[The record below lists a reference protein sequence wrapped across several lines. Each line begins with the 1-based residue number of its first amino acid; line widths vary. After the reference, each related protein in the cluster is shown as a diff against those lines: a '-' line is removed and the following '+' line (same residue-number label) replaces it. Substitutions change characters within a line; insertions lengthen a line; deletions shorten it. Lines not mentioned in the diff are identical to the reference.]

1 MKISTK
7 AKDCSLT
14 VKIKTT
20 GREKIDEKD
29 LDRFARA
36 YLRCFLKPK
45 QYKSNAAEYTGPIG
59 IPLKERLKKEITKRD
74 FLFIVEYVVVA
85 VQKLSGNKFSLCNL
99 NLDLEHV
106 YINETT
112 KELQFLYVPLVGR
125 QESAD
130 VIELLNSVIY
140 LARPAAE
147 RDTDYISRFN
157 YFVKSINP
165 FDINMVEQFVQHEDR
180 SVVNTVRKHNAG
192 QSGFMTSDHKH
203 YYNHM
208 DAQKSIQQEEAACP
222 FERLSAPT
230 RPAGDED
237 ATSLLES
244 EQASANCYSGYGE
257 TAGPANGFVQAVDS
271 SFDHGRSAE
280 SFAGSEDATG
290 LLTNYAETAGYGMVS
305 QEVADYY
312 SGYGET
318 ESPGTGFVQNNNHFA
333 GAEDATGL
341 LTEDPGISGYSE
353 NTEHDKGFE
362 DDATSLLVEADDT
375 ATPERYQTVPAVVY
389 PELYRTQTGETVQI
403 NKPVFRIGKERSY
416 VDYFVTNNNAV
427 SRSHADI
434 ISRDTGYFIID
445 LNSKNRTY
453 INNRAI
459 APQTETA
466 IKDGDLLRLGNEEFI
481 FRAAGSAEPANGS
494 RCCTN
499 CNTPIKPGAN
509 FCIKCGQ
516 RV

>member
-1 MKISTK
+1 MEISTK

-29 LDRFARA
+29 IDRFARM

-45 QYKSNAAEYTGPIG
+45 QHKSNAAEYTGPIG

-74 FLFIVEYVVVA
+74 FLLVIEYVVVA
-85 VQKLSGNKFSLCNL
+85 VQKLSVNKFPLCNL
-99 NLDLEHV
+99 NLDLEHI

-112 KELQFLYVPLVGR
+112 KELQFLYVPLVGN
-125 QESAD
+125 QGSAD
-130 VIELLNSVIY
+130 IIELLNSIIY
-140 LARPAAE
+140 SARPAAE

-203 YYNHM
+203 YHEYM
-208 DAQKSIQQEEAACP
+208 DAQKNIQQKETGYPC
-222 FERLSAPT
+222 ERSSSPT
-230 RPAGDED
+230 RSAGDED
-237 ATSLLES
+237 ATALLES
-244 EQASANCYSGYGE
+244 EQASAIYYSGYRE
-257 TAGPANGFVQAVDS
+257 TVEPTNGFKQTVDS
-271 SFDHGRSAE
+271 SCDHGRSAN
-280 SFAGSEDATG
+280 SCDIPEDATG

-312 SGYGET
+312 SSYGET

-341 LTEDPGISGYSE
+341 LTEEPGIPGYYG
-353 NTEHDKGFE
+353 NTEPDKDFE
-362 DDATSLLVEADDT
+362 DDDATSLLIETDST
-375 ATPERYQTVPAVVY
+375 AAPERYQAVPKVVY
-389 PELYRTQTGETVQI
+389 PELYRTQTGETIQI

-434 ISRDTGYFIID
+434 ITRESGYFVID

-453 INNRAI
+453 INNQAL
-459 APQTETA
+459 AAQVETA
-466 IKDGDLLRLGNEEFI
+466 ICDGDTLRLGNEEFV
-481 FRAAGSAEPANGS
+481 FRATKNKFTAGTLICPKCNAQVESGS
-494 RCCTN
+494 
-499 CNTPIKPGAN
+499 N
-509 FCIKCGQ
+509 FCPYCGQ
-516 RV
+516 KI

>member
-14 VKIKTT
+14 VKVKTT

-29 LDRFARA
+29 LDRFARL

-45 QYKSNAAEYTGPIG
+45 LHKSNVAEYTGPIG

-74 FLFIVEYVVVA
+74 FLFVIEYIVVA
-85 VQKLSGNKFSLCNL
+85 VQKLSGNKFPLRNL
-99 NLDLEHV
+99 NLDLEYI

-112 KELQFLYVPLVGR
+112 KELQFLYVPLVGC

-130 VIELLNSVIY
+130 IIELLNSVIY

-157 YFVKSINP
+157 YFVKSMNP

-203 YYNHM
+203 YYECM
-208 DAQKSIQQEEAACP
+208 DAQKNIQQKEKVGP
-222 FERLSAPT
+222 PERSSAPI
-230 RPAGDED
+230 RSAGDED
-237 ATSLLES
+237 ATALLES
-244 EQASANCYSGYGE
+244 EQASAIYYSGYRE
-257 TAGPANGFVQAVDS
+257 IVESTNGFKQTVDS
-271 SFDHGRSAE
+271 SCDYGRSAN
-280 SFAGSEDATG
+280 SCACPEDATG

-341 LTEDPGISGYSE
+341 LTEEPGTSGYFG
-353 NTEHDKGFE
+353 NTESDNGF
-362 DDATSLLVEADDT
+362 DDATCLLVETDGT
-375 ATPERYQTVPAVVY
+375 AAPERYQAAPAVVY
-389 PELYRTQTGETVQI
+389 PELYRTQTGETIQI

-434 ISRDTGYFIID
+434 ITRESGYFVID

-453 INNRAI
+453 INNQAL
-459 APQTETA
+459 AAQVETA
-466 IKDGDLLRLGNEEFI
+466 INDGDTLRLGNEEFV
-481 FRAAGSAEPANGS
+481 FRATKNKFTAGTLICPECKAQVESGS
-494 RCCTN
+494 
-499 CNTPIKPGAN
+499 N
-509 FCIKCGQ
+509 FCPYCG
-516 RV
+516 RKI